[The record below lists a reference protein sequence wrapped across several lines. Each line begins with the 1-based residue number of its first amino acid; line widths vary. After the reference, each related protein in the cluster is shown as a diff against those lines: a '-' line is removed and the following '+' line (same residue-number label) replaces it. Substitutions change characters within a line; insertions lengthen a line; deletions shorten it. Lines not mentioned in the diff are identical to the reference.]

1 MTARPCLAL
10 LSAFAVGLTVGL
22 TPGVA
27 SAQPNTNPTGLT
39 VAEVVPLDLRT
50 LDPKYVI
57 TLMHTRAGKPYDD
70 AVISDDVRRLLAT
83 QLFIPGTVS
92 VSTSIG
98 ADGKVTVFVKARELT
113 GVVKEV
119 VYHGAQHISVDDLV
133 DLTNVRRGAPM
144 NPNANQ
150 LGRTAIQN
158 KLREDGRFYAT
169 VELVEGTKPTDT
181 RVVYNIVEGP
191 VVRVRDIQFYGVS
204 AVSAGRLRTQVVS
217 SAALMPHLVTVLS
230 PKLNPSSI
238 EEDKR
243 KIVEYYHRLGH
254 INVDVREDIV
264 PSTNSVAEVTL
275 VYHISE
281 GQAYTVRD
289 VRIDGNNT
297 FTEARLRQVTAIE
310 SGKRY
315 DDSIVKADEKR
326 IEMLCGNAGYRTVVV
341 TQKYGVP
348 ERPGVVDV
356 HYHVVEQNKEPRRVG
371 RIDIVG
377 NTSTDQ
383 RVILNQLGFLPGQI
397 LQYPQ
402 LEAAKYNLMRLKLF
416 DNQNDPPRVE
426 ELPRENGSEFS
437 DIRVTVK
444 EVPTGQLMLQANVN
458 SDAGVNGSIVLNQR
472 NFDIMRVP
480 TSLDDLFAGKAFIGG
495 GQELRVEAT
504 PGTIFQRYAVTFRE
518 PYLFDSRFGLTLS
531 AYYYNRA
538 FAEYHEDRYGIRP
551 TIDYRF
557 TDSNIWRAHASA
569 RIEGVNVHDVP
580 SWATPAITND
590 IGTAFVLGLRGGV
603 TRDTRDNLLMPTTG
617 SMLDISV
624 EQVLGTYQFPVG
636 TIEATKYFTTWER
649 KDGSGRHVFANR
661 TQLTAMGGNAP
672 IFERVYAGG
681 IRSFRGFSFRGV
693 GPYENNLNVGGTF
706 AFINNHE
713 YLIPVTANDKLYF
726 AAFVDHGTVEQG
738 VTIKDYRVSVGVG
751 LRISVPALGPLPIA
765 LDLAVPVMKGVYD
778 TKQLFSFSMGWGFGQ

>member
-1 MTARPCLAL
+1 MTARFWTTL
-10 LSAFAVGLTVGL
+10 LSVLAVGMTSGGAFAQTGD
-22 TPGVA
+22 
-27 SAQPNTNPTGLT
+27 NPTGVT
-39 VAEVVPLDLRT
+39 VAEVNPVNLKSV
-50 LDPKYVI
+50 DPDYVRS
-57 TLMHTRAGKPYDD
+57 LMHTKAGKAYDD
-70 AVISDDVRRLLAT
+70 ATVNEDVRRLLAT
-83 QLFIPGTVS
+83 QLFVPGS
-92 VSTSIG
+92 VSISTSFT
-98 ADGKVTVFVKARELT
+98 ADKKKVTVFVELRELT

-119 VYHGAQHISVDDLV
+119 VYHGAQHLSADELI

-144 NPNANQ
+144 NPNTNQ

-158 KLREDGRFYAT
+158 KLREDGRYYAT
-169 VELVEGTKPTDT
+169 VDLVEGDKITDA

-191 VVRVRDIQFYGVS
+191 VVRVRAIEFRGNA
-204 AVSAGRLRTQVVS
+204 AVIGGRLRTQVVS
-217 SAALMPHLVTVLS
+217 GAALMPHLVTVLS

-238 EEDKR
+238 EEDKK
-243 KIVEYYHRLGH
+243 KIIAYYHRLGH
-254 INVDVREDIV
+254 INASVREDV
-264 PSTNSVAEVTL
+264 VASTNSVAEVTL
-275 VYHISE
+275 VYHIDE

-297 FTEARLRQVTAIE
+297 FTEKRLRTVTAIK
-310 SGKRY
+310 SGERY
-315 DDSIVKADEKR
+315 DADVVQADEKR
-326 IEMLCGNAGYRTVVV
+326 IEMLCGNAGYRTVVM
-341 TQKYGVP
+341 TQKYAVP
-348 ERPGVVDV
+348 DRPGIVDV

-377 NTSTDQ
+377 NTMTKQSY
-383 RVILNQLGFLPGQI
+383 ILQQLGFFPGQI

-402 LEAAKYNLMRLKLF
+402 LEAAKFNLMRTNIF
-416 DNQNDPPRVE
+416 DNQDDPPRVE
-426 ELPRENGSEFS
+426 EIPRENDNGFS

-444 EVPTGQLMLQANVN
+444 ETRTGMFSVQANVN

-472 NFDIMRVP
+472 NFDILRVP
-480 TSLDDLFAGKAFIGG
+480 TSLDDLFQGKAFIGG

-531 AYYYNRA
+531 AYYFNRA
-538 FAEYHEDRYGIRP
+538 YAEYHEDRYGIRP

-569 RIEGVNVHDVP
+569 RVEGVSVHDIP
-580 SWATPAITND
+580 SWATPAITAD
-590 IGTAFVLGLRGGV
+590 AGRAFVLGLRGGL

-624 EQVLGTYQFPVG
+624 EQVLGTYQFPIG
-636 TIEATKYFTTWER
+636 TVEATKYFTTWER

-661 TQLTAMGGNAP
+661 AQVTAMGGNAP
-672 IFERVYAGG
+672 VFERVYAGG

-706 AFINNHE
+706 AAIMNHE
-713 YLIPVTANDKLYF
+713 YLIPLTANDKLYF
-726 AAFVDHGTVEQG
+726 AAFVDHGTVEQS

-751 LRISVPALGPLPIA
+751 LRIAVPALGPLPIA
-765 LDLAVPVMKGVYD
+765 LDFAVPVMKGVYD
-778 TKQLFSFSMGWGFGQ
+778 NKQLFSFSMGWGFGQ